1 MTASLHRFVKC
12 LIVGLFFFADSD
24 KVQEGPFFLKQR
36 NPGGAAGSAEEDQG
50 LLWVW
55 RLRCLKE
62 FFNIVSGAGSTFC
75 SKGSKSGGQR
85 LQCHLLVNGTFNLLT
100 VGINHDNEI
109 IQMIIAGSLNTL
121 PGLPFLQFAVPQ
133 QTVYLA
139 GVTSHFAG
147 VGCAGGNGDCLQQ

>member
-1 MTASLHRFVKC
+1 M
-12 LIVGLFFFADSD
+12 
-24 KVQEGPFFLKQR
+24 
-36 NPGGAAGSAEEDQG
+36 
-50 LLWVW
+50 LWVW

-109 IQMIIAGSLNTL
+109 KLMPISECNELLGISDWNP
-121 PGLPFLQFAVPQ
+121 PGMF
-133 QTVYLA
+133 
-139 GVTSHFAG
+139 
-147 VGCAGGNGDCLQQ
+147 